1 MPLSPGAAHSLHLIR
16 PHRDAGAVRHLV
28 APLTSYWPPDGAAAF
43 QTGGPTPVE
52 LTEGCLLERLASG
65 LHERGV
71 AYCQWKGHWSGHR
84 WAAGRGDVDLLVDR
98 ESTGRLRSVLDELG
112 FKPALPSGERQLP
125 GVESYFGH
133 DPAVPRLLHLHVH
146 FRLVLG
152 DYWRT
157 IYRLPI
163 ERAMLDAAI
172 TGFPFKVPAPA
183 YQYLVF
189 VLRMVLRQR
198 GRPLLPPPTR
208 WLRGIQGQLDL
219 LDGRSDREALSSIL
233 ERHLPSVDL
242 RLFDRCRDSLRL
254 ETDPVERT
262 AARRALHHRLRAHA
276 RRPSIPALLVA
287 TGEQLLP
294 SPARRRLIQ
303 SGMSLKSGGTVAAL
317 VGGDGA
323 GKSTCARALGAWLA
337 SEFPTMRAHL
347 GRPPRSLLT
356 LWVGGVLKIER
367 ALYRRLHRPEPP
379 GSTIE
384 LLRHVCTA
392 RDRYRLYE
400 RVRRFAAAG
409 GIAVCERYPIPQ
421 NRPLVGPCIPELVGS
436 APTGV
441 ARLLRDIEAS
451 YYETMLP
458 PDALF
463 VLRLHP
469 DLAVLRKPDEPADY
483 VRARGQL
490 VWDTDW
496 SGSGAQVVDASR
508 SFPEVLSELKA
519 RLWSAL

>member
-1 MPLSPGAAHSLHLIR
+1 MRRTI
-16 PHRDAGAVRHLV
+16 
-28 APLTSYWPPDGAAAF
+28 APVTSYWLPDGAATLE
-43 QTGGPTPVE
+43 TGTPLPVE
-52 LTEGCLLERLASG
+52 LVKGGLLERLATA
-65 LHERGV
+65 LDTHRV

-84 WAAGRGDVDLLVDR
+84 WAAGRGDLDLLVDR
-98 ESTGRLRSVLDELG
+98 ESKSRFSGVLEELG
-112 FKPALPSGERQLP
+112 FKSALPSGERQVP

-133 DPAVPRLLHLHVH
+133 DPAVPRILHLHVYY
-146 FRLVLG
+146 RLVLG

-163 ERAMLDAAI
+163 ERALLDAVI
-172 TGFPFKVPAPA
+172 PGSSFKVPAPA

-198 GRPLLPPPTR
+198 GRPLLPPRNR
-208 WLRGIQGQLDL
+208 WLRGIQGQLDY
-219 LDGRSDREALSSIL
+219 LDGRSNREVLSLIL

-242 RLFDRCRDSLRL
+242 HFFDRCRESLRL
-254 ETDPVERT
+254 EADPVERV
-262 AARRALHHRLRAHA
+262 AARRALHRRLRAHA
-276 RRPSIPALLVA
+276 RRPSLPALLVA
-287 TGEQLLP
+287 TGEKVLP
-294 SPARRRLIQ
+294 GPARRLLIQ
-303 SGMSLKSGGTVAAL
+303 SSMWPKGGGTVAAL

-323 GKSTCARALGAWLA
+323 GKSTCARALGVWL
-337 SEFPTMRAHL
+337 SSGFPTMRAHL
-347 GRPPRSLLT
+347 GRPARSLLT
-356 LWVGGVLKIER
+356 LCVGGALKTEL
-367 ALYRRLHRPEPP
+367 ALYRLVHLPDPV

-400 RVRRFAAAG
+400 KVRRFAAAG
-409 GIAVCERYPIPQ
+409 GVAVCERYPIPQ
-421 NRPLVGPCIPELVGS
+421 NRLLVGPCIPELVGS
-436 APTGV
+436 APTGI
-441 ARLLRDIEAS
+441 ARLLRDIEVS
-451 YYETMLP
+451 YYETMLR

-483 VRARGQL
+483 VRARGQV

-496 SGSGAQVVDASR
+496 SGTGAQVIDASR
-508 SFPEVLSELKA
+508 SFPEVLSDLKT